1 MAAQKGLSLT
11 MEVDPAVPLTLNS
24 DRARLQQILNNLL
37 TNALKFTEKGQV
49 QLTASLLP
57 ADQDGRQM
65 LQLQV
70 RDSGIGIA
78 KDQQERIFQAF
89 QQIDGSISRHYG
101 GTGLGLAIT
110 RQLVEVLGGPAASP
124 TATARAR
131 TGVADR
137 RGRCRFRLG
146 GGRGRAEPWLYQP
159 DLQHRRAGSGGAAP

>member
-1 MAAQKGLSLT
+1 

-49 QLTASLLP
+49 ELTASLLP

-78 KDQQERIFQAF
+78 R
-89 QQIDGSISRHYG
+89 ISRSAFSRPSSRSMVRSVG
-101 GTGLGLAIT
+101 IT
-110 RQLVEVLGGPAASP
+110 
-124 TATARAR
+124 
-131 TGVADR
+131 
-137 RGRCRFRLG
+137 
-146 GGRGRAEPWLYQP
+146 
-159 DLQHRRAGSGGAAP
+159 AAPAWGWRSRGNWWKCWAAR